1 MADQSFFVHLQSL
14 TNFAR
19 ELQTQLAGMATPIDH
34 LDTLSATPML
44 LGDFGEASALTAANQ
59 AAVAEMTDLL
69 GQVQQAISFAEN
81 ITTTVATGYQE
92 ADQNVAG
99 GMQVDNSATNTPPSN
114 PDSVWAANSGAAA
127 ASAGTNAGNNNWGST
142 GNSSGGNNS
151 GGWT

>member
-14 TNFAR
+14 ANFAS
-19 ELQTQLAGMATPIDH
+19 ELQTQLAGMATPIGH
-34 LDTLSATPML
+34 LDSMSTTPMM

-69 GQVQQAISFAEN
+69 GQVKQAISFAEN

-99 GMQVDNSATNTPPSN
+99 GMQVDTSAATTTPSN
-114 PDSVWAANSGAAA
+114 PDSVWAVASGAAS
-127 ASAGTNAGNNNWGST
+127 ASTNLNS
-142 GNSSGGNNS
+142 GNSGGNSGGNNS
-151 GGWT
+151 GGG